1 MINPLKEMERE
12 IQPKLPS
19 IVEML
24 NEAQDSNISLQSS
37 QEKDQ
42 KYLALDPS
50 QKITLNF
57 GLQANLL
64 YNQPAK
70 LKKTR
75 EESFLFV
82 NFDTATLKDEKH
94 EKKKTNVMSWKFEK
108 DIQENKG
115 RKGKKKEWQN
125 DIKKFYK

>member
-1 MINPLKEMERE
+1 MERE
-12 IQPKLPS
+12 FQPKLPS
-19 IVEML
+19 IEEML
-24 NEAQDSNISLQSS
+24 KDSQDSFGSPQILP
-37 QEKDQ
+37 EKEKKDI
-42 KYLALDPS
+42 KLELS

-57 GLQANLL
+57 GLQANLM
-64 YNQPAK
+64 YEQPRK

-75 EESFLFV
+75 EGSLLFV
-82 NFDTATLKDEKH
+82 NFDLSTLKEEKH
-94 EKKKTNVMSWKFEK
+94 EKKQTNVVSWKFEK